1 MYSGLVAA
9 LLIALVLTFISAFLL
24 RRTGPWGSAW
34 SFFLVIFL
42 ALWAVAI
49 YIAPVGPIY
58 QGVAWAPLVIAGV
71 LLAIL
76 LIASMPNANDWRDSN
91 IKEDSKR
98 ESSALPKPINR
109 FFWVLLVLLAA
120 AVMIGMM
127 NPQKAL

>member
-9 LLIALVLTFISAFLL
+9 LVISSLLTLISVFLL
-24 RRTGPWGSAW
+24 KRKGPWGSAW
-34 SFFLVIFL
+34 TLFLVVFL
-42 ALWAVAI
+42 TLWAVSI

-71 LLAIL
+71 LLTIL
-76 LIASMPNANDWRDSN
+76 LIASMPGANQWRDES
-91 IKEDSKR
+91 IQTDSRQK
-98 ESSALPKPINR
+98 SVPKKNTSR
-109 FFWVLLVLLAA
+109 LFWVLIFLLAM